1 MQTYSILWLDEDK
14 ERHNNLVLF
23 TDEVEFYM
31 VPTLVERSIEKVK
44 KVMAFMYVEDPDETV
59 DYINPEEPVQLV
71 LREG

>member
-44 KVMAFMYVEDPDETV
+44 KVMAFMYVEDPNETV
-59 DYINPEEPVQLV
+59 AYINPEEPVRLV